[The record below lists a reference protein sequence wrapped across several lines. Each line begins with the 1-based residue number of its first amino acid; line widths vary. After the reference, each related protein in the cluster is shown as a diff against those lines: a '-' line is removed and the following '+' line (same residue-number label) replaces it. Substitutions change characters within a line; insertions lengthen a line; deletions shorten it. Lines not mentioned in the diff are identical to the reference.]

1 MSHYKTIQALGTPIV
16 VHSGVTAMLGSTT
29 ASILLSHI
37 MYWSDKTDNPLG
49 FYRTLD
55 ELKAETSL
63 TENELRTA
71 RKLLVNLGLVDE
83 KYARLEHRLYF
94 KFNVQIFDKLFGE
107 HLAKYEKSDLAKRE
121 KHISPPVKFTN
132 GEVQNPQIGN
142 GENHSSLYTKI
153 TTKNTNKDYNKESE
167 SKNAHAHTSS
177 VENLDCGFSDDEILA
192 VANNHIEKNSDLEF
206 NPIEFL
212 TDNGVDLELA
222 NRFVKYKKSKLKCG
236 EKITKTM
243 LILVK
248 NQAEKTGL
256 ISFADALKIILA
268 TGKWQGFNA
277 EWAWQSWY
285 EAVLITENRT
295 IPDWLKS
302 SQSTS
307 QNPSN
312 STIAPM
318 PVDKTSKVMLNGL
331 YFDVFPNMTARQT
344 HYFVKTNRDGC
355 EMTDETYERLSQQ
368 MDWKNFDYKT
378 FFEQFDEQQRT
389 A

>member
-94 KFNVQIFDKLFGE
+94 KFNVQMFDKLFGE

-121 KHISPPVKFTN
+121 KHNSPPVKFTN

-142 GENHSSLYTKI
+142 GENHSSLYTKN
-153 TTKNTNKDYNKESE
+153 TTKNTTKITAECESP
-167 SKNAHAHTSS
+167 HAH
-177 VENLDCGFSDDEILA
+177 ENFETTDWQLSEDEILDISENFTQTQSLENTEPLA
-192 VANNHIEKNSDLEF
+192 KTKKPKITMTATDLVNLGVENQIALDYLSIRKTKLTQTALNSIIKQAEQAGVSL
-206 NPIEFL
+206 NTAIEFCV
-212 TDNGVDLELA
+212 TEG
-222 NRFVKYKKSKLKCG
+222 
-236 EKITKTM
+236 
-243 LILVK
+243 
-248 NQAEKTGL
+248 
-256 ISFADALKIILA
+256 
-268 TGKWQGFNA
+268 
-277 EWAWQSWY
+277 WQSFKADWY
-285 EAVLITENRT
+285 FNR
-295 IPDWLKS
+295 INRQN
-302 SQSTS
+302 SQGNYHAPQQPATPNTPSKPLDPS
-307 QNPSN
+307 QA
-312 STIAPM
+312 I
-318 PVDKTSKVMLNGL
+318 LCNGL
-331 YFDVFPNMTARQT
+331 LKPLFPNMNQQQSWN
-344 HYFVKTNRDGC
+344 FLNSNR
-355 EMTDETYERLSQQ
+355 EPFEVLDETHDRL
-368 MDWKNFDYKT
+368 MGEIDWQNFDYQAFNERFQKVV
-378 FFEQFDEQQRT
+378 